1 MKHKILDYL
10 NSWKSKGYPNDIP
23 DEVPLRLL
31 ELNKAPSYKQV
42 CIAILKNDIAL
53 KSLGQT
59 PKKSIYYSI
68 LKKIEINNRNA
79 HDSI

>member
-1 MKHKILDYL
+1 MKRKITDYL
-10 NSWKSKGYPNDIP
+10 DSWKDKGYTEDIP
-23 DEVPLRLL
+23 DEVPLRLA

-59 PKKSIYYSI
+59 PKKSVYYSI
-68 LKKIEINNRNA
+68 LKKIEINNRGTK
-79 HDSI
+79 